1 MKNKTKI
8 CLVLI
13 LVLSVVSAGCVQ
25 NPNPAQ
31 AEEKIVRS
39 YSYDISSNHPT
50 VNICLNNV
58 PLSYGN
64 ITDKN
69 IIPIAQT
76 HSRTEYGIA
85 ITFEGGQ
92 IEYVHVGDSIEDS
105 KLLAIKVKLNC
116 NLEPK

>member
-1 MKNKTKI
+1 MTKKTTA
-8 CLVLI
+8 CLIIVI
-13 LVLSVVSAGCVQ
+13 LSIIFAGCVQ

-39 YSYDISSNHPT
+39 YTYDISSNHPA
-50 VNICLNNV
+50 VNICLNHV
-58 PLSYGN
+58 PSSYGN

-69 IIPIAQT
+69 IIPVAQS
-76 HSRTEYGIA
+76 HSRTEYGVA

-92 IEYVHVGDSIEDS
+92 IEYIQVGDSIEDS
-105 KLLAIKVKLNC
+105 QLLAMNIKINC